1 MSRKATPD
9 REVRAAHRRLSARL
23 GRAPTCTE
31 LGEAMGITH
40 QSATNRMQAL
50 GLPRSTMRMK
60 MIPDGDILE
69 AHEQLCAQLG
79 RAPTSTELGRRI
91 GLSEPSTANRMRTL
105 GLARTRM
112 SRSEAGRLGADE
124 SNRVKRERGLRQ
136 PVHREDD
143 PMEAKMRAER
153 DRRRRYWA
161 VARSGGEDGQAP
173 KRLPMPGEGLA
184 PWARQSICCAIC
196 GRKVTITPRTHPW
209 YMRDAGGAV
218 RFLCSEQC
226 MRGVDL

>member
-9 REVRAAHRRLSARL
+9 SEVRAAHRRLTARL
-23 GRAPTCTE
+23 GRAPTSDE
-31 LGEAMGITH
+31 LGREVGICR
-40 QSATNRMQAL
+40 QSAANRMSAL
-50 GLPRSTMRMK
+50 VLPRSILRQTT
-60 MIPDGDILE
+60 IPDGVILE
-69 AHEQLCAQLG
+69 AYERLSAQLG
-79 RAPTSTELGRRI
+79 RAPTSTELGRSI

-124 SNRVKRERGLRQ
+124 SNRIKRERGPREKT
-136 PVHREDD
+136 PREDD

-161 VARSGGEDGQAP
+161 VARSGGEDGQAA
-173 KRLPMPGEGLA
+173 KRLPMPGEGMA
-184 PWARQSICCAIC
+184 PWARQTICCAIC

-218 RFLCSEQC
+218 RYLCSEQC

>member
-9 REVRAAHRRLSARL
+9 SEVRAAHRRLTARL
-23 GRAPTCTE
+23 GRAPTSDE
-31 LGEAMGITH
+31 LGREVGICR
-40 QSATNRMQAL
+40 QSAANRMSAL
-50 GLPRSTMRMK
+50 VLPRSILRRTTVT
-60 MIPDGDILE
+60 DGDLLE
-69 AHEQLCAQLG
+69 AHERLSAQLG
-79 RAPTSTELGRRI
+79 RAPTSTELGRSI

-124 SNRVKRERGLRQ
+124 SNRIKRERGPREKT
-136 PVHREDD
+136 PREDD

-161 VARSGGEDGQAP
+161 VARSGGEDGQAA

-184 PWARQSICCAIC
+184 PWARQTICCAIC

-218 RFLCSEQC
+218 RYLCSEQC